1 MLIEDQAVA
10 VIYVVKKI
18 GCVTLPVADWF
29 SLNVTSVSAENLRQ
43 LRDKKIFF
51 TKLSQLATAEP
62 TEERR
67 RNKKA
72 VYILQAAKPFILLLS
87 VWAQIANENN

>member
-43 LRDKKIFF
+43 LRDKKNIFY
-51 TKLSQLATAEP
+51 KALAACD
-62 TEERR
+62 RR
-67 RNKKA
+67 ADRRE
-72 VYILQAAKPFILLLS
+72 AK
-87 VWAQIANENN
+87 E